1 MTFNI
6 YVCNG
11 IAHAYVRKYVRKPRH
26 NIIMKGLHMKHARLL
41 ATSAALV
48 TLALAACGG
57 TPATEPAP
65 TTNAQASTQAVQ
77 QPTALAPAAT
87 TQPEATDDVAEQPT
101 AATADAAATM
111 PADWMA
117 YTVTG
122 TGLRLALPPSWQQLD
137 MDEAQLDKTIATM
150 KEKNPQLADIMGDQ
164 ARTLMQQGIKF
175 FGFDNNDEAA
185 KRGFATNINVISQD
199 LPMEVN
205 VDQVADASL
214 GQLEQLPN
222 ATKPETQK
230 LTLSDGTEAMQVKY
244 GFNINNEAG
253 QTLKTATTQYFT
265 VKDKTLYVVTL
276 TTTDDQAATYE
287 PIFSQV
293 AQTIAFSK

>member
-1 MTFNI
+1 
-6 YVCNG
+6 
-11 IAHAYVRKYVRKPRH
+11 
-26 NIIMKGLHMKHARLL
+26 MKHARLL

-101 AATADAAATM
+101 AATADAAATT

-122 TGLRLALPPSWQQLD
+122 TGLRLALPQSWQQLD